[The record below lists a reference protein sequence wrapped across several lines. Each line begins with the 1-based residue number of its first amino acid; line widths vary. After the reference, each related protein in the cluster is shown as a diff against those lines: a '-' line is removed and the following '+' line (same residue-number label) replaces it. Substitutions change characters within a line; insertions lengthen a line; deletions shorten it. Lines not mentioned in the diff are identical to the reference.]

1 MRTPAARV
9 LRTGTFRDAWL
20 VVGGAVISRG
30 QGSTGDGCSVRD
42 LGCIVSVRGICNR
55 QHTETRTLLA
65 RLSLFFL
72 IFSSDRPSI
81 EDTPAICDTLV
92 ENHRERMLVP
102 TKRKSRARR
111 IIWSRGRNERRRK
124 DVRTAGS
131 RKFIDGG
138 RALLFLSFSPTSSHL
153 YSLPCLSLSFSL
165 SLSLFFSLSRY
176 LAPPSPRTLARSVSA
191 SVLSSTAVG
200 RIALRR
206 VQRAA
211 PPGHPVAE
219 RALPV

>member
-81 EDTPAICDTLV
+81 CTGAFAPFTIRSYRVIPWRWGHSCDLR
-92 ENHRERMLVP
+92 H
-102 TKRKSRARR
+102 ARR
-111 IIWSRGRNERRRK
+111 ESSRTHASANEKEVPCAAHHMIARK
-124 DVRTAGS
+124 E
-131 RKFIDGG
+131 RKEAKG
-138 RALLFLSFSPTSSHL
+138 RAD
-153 YSLPCLSLSFSL
+153 
-165 SLSLFFSLSRY
+165 
-176 LAPPSPRTLARSVSA
+176 
-191 SVLSSTAVG
+191 G
-200 RIALRR
+200 RK
-206 VQRAA
+206 
-211 PPGHPVAE
+211 
-219 RALPV
+219 